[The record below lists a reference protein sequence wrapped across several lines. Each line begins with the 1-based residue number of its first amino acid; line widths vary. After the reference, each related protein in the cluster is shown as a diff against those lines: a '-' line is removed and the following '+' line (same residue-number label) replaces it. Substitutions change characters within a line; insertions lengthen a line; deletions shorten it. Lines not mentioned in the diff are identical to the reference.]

1 MRPAVVAATTVTSS
15 EEPVSET
22 PSPQPSV
29 KSEKK
34 RGGFWVVVAAV
45 AATGYYGYTQGWFD
59 GQPPEEDLRVGD
71 PPSVPIR

>member
-1 MRPAVVAATTVTSS
+1 MNVIMQPIAAASTAT
-15 EEPVSET
+15 EP
-22 PSPQPSV
+22 PQPSV